1 MPKKDLTLITPQQAI
16 EIRAEINHLEKM
28 LQADRRSRSPKIQD
42 EAEFMAEIKKKKDIL
57 EKHAPRELRGRSKDN
72 AWKRVKELDAF
83 IKEHMPSKRE
93 YFMRPTD
100 GGVNDFERAVRQ
112 QMKFQSD
119 PKIQR
124 AVQER
129 KYWMG
134 RLEPK
139 DPTVRNIEN
148 LRR

>member
-1 MPKKDLTLITPQQAI
+1 MAKKDLTLITPQQAT

-57 EKHAPRELRGRSKDN
+57 EKHAPRQLRGKSKDK
-72 AWKRVKELDAF
+72 AWKRVKELDSF
-83 IKEHMPSKRE
+83 IQEHMPRKRD
-93 YFMRPTD
+93 YYMRPTD
-100 GGVNDFERAVRQ
+100 GGVNDFERAVQQ
-112 QMKFQSD
+112 QMAFQKN
-119 PKIQR
+119 PQIQK

-134 RLEPK
+134 RLEPQ